1 MVPPPRLIT
10 IRHTTNLRILQSLP
24 SNTHRQFHR
33 HLRLL
38 YILLRRFH
46 MFLPYMGN
54 PGIPTQNF
62 ITRVGE
68 GKGNTRQ
75 ILALPTGYSGM
86 GMG

>member
-1 MVPPPRLIT
+1 MFQE
-10 IRHTTNLRILQSLP
+10 TTSG
-24 SNTHRQFHR
+24 T
-33 HLRLL
+33 
-38 YILLRRFH
+38 
-46 MFLPYMGN
+46 YMGN

-62 ITRVGE
+62 ITRMGE